1 MLWTI
6 KCYFIR
12 ISIDE
17 GRFVSTLDIA
27 LDCTIA
33 QGVVFSLVLLGYI
46 AYGHELD
53 TYTFVMASV
62 AGLLYTFGDLSE
74 TLAFQ
79 TGPGGPIN
87 ALVSTEII
95 Y

>member
-6 KCYFIR
+6 KSYFIR

-33 QGVVFSLVLLGYI
+33 QGVMFSLVLIGYI
-46 AYGHELD
+46 AYGYELD
-53 TYTFVMASV
+53 TYTFAMASV
-62 AGLLYTFGDLSE
+62 CGVLYTIGDLSE
-74 TLAFQ
+74 TLAF
-79 TGPGGPIN
+79 
-87 ALVSTEII
+87 
-95 Y
+95 

>member
-33 QGVVFSLVLLGYI
+33 QGVMFSLVLIGYI
-46 AYGHELD
+46 AYGYELD
-53 TYTFVMASV
+53 TYTFAMASV
-62 AGLLYTFGDLSE
+62 CGVLYTIGDLSE
-74 TLAFQ
+74 TLAF
-79 TGPGGPIN
+79 
-87 ALVSTEII
+87 
-95 Y
+95 